1 MVLPRGVKFAWFIY
15 YALGIFKIVIAF
27 QVMESELDYL
37 IIVVNQTFK
46 KNICTDFSTVVN
58 DPFADKVMSV

>member
-1 MVLPRGVKFAWFIY
+1 MKFAWFIY

-37 IIVVNQTFK
+37 IIGITRHLK
-46 KNICTDFSTVVN
+46 ETCTDFSTVVN